1 MHIIRKG
8 QVRLLAKSDIA
19 QQVRF
24 IKCIFELATGSV
36 HSSHNLLAVLAHL
49 FATEP

>member
-1 MHIIRKG
+1 MHTIRRG
-8 QVRLLAKSDIA
+8 QVRLLAKSDIT

-24 IKCIFELATGSV
+24 IKCIFELVTGLV
-36 HSSHNLLAVLAHL
+36 HSRHNLLPVLAHL